1 MTTIVISCILSINGK
16 KKVQPAA
23 GKMGHTLLSC
33 KTGREQF
40 QQQYFFLSS
49 YLDCSFRKD
58 ALESLFF
65 PTSSKYMCIVQ
76 LVYIYTLKSCST
88 SFHGNYSTQV
98 LIQNSFLIY
107 LGGFC
112 TPRKNRITGNPFGI
126 PSTSLEVVKH
136 LETFLCI

>member
-65 PTSSKYMCIVQ
+65 PTSSKYMCI
-76 LVYIYTLKSCST
+76 CSAC
-88 SFHGNYSTQV
+88 
-98 LIQNSFLIY
+98 IY
-107 LGGFC
+107 LHTKKLQYIFPWELFNTGSDPELIFNL
-112 TPRKNRITGNPFGI
+112 PRWLLYSKKKQNHRKSLWNPF
-126 PSTSLEVVKH
+126 H
-136 LETFLCI
+136 LIGSC